1 MHELYEPVAAIM
13 RQCSEEIILKHFR
26 HLSADQIEE
35 KAPNDLVTVADKES
49 ERFLTEKLGD
59 LLPDAAILG
68 EEAAAADPS
77 VMERIH
83 APLCWVID
91 PIDGTG
97 NFARGQTPFGLLI
110 ALVRGGET
118 EAGWIYDPVTQR
130 LCHGYLGGGAWIDGE
145 PARSDGS
152 GKDRP
157 VIALYTGFMEG
168 TERVRVDAA
177 AAAHF
182 EVVPPPMCA
191 AEQYPLLATGL
202 HDITIYRRSLP
213 WDHAAGALFL
223 SEAGGKVARFD
234 GNSYRPDQTKQS
246 GMLAA
251 ATPALWDMAAGVL
264 LG

>member
-13 RQCSEEIILKHFR
+13 RLCSEEIILKHFR
-26 HLSADQIEE
+26 HLSDDQIEE
-35 KAPNDLVTVADKES
+35 KAPKDLVTVADKES
-49 ERFLTEKLGD
+49 ERFLTEKLGE

-68 EEAAAADPS
+68 EEATAADPS

-91 PIDGTG
+91 PIDGTS
-97 NFARGQTPFGLLI
+97 NFAAGRSPFGILI

-118 EAGWIYDPVTQR
+118 EAGWIYDPLTGR
-130 LCHGYLGGGAWIDGE
+130 LCHSHRGGGAWIDGE
-145 PARSDGS
+145 AVRSKGS

-157 VIALYTGFMEG
+157 VIALYTSFMEG

-191 AEQYPLLATGL
+191 AEQYPLLATGM
-202 HDITIYRRSLP
+202 HDVTIYRRSLP

-223 SEAGGKVARFD
+223 SEAGGKVARYD
-234 GNSYRPDQTKQS
+234 GTAYRPDQTKQS

-251 ATPALWDMAAGVL
+251 ATPDLWDMAAGVL
-264 LG
+264 L